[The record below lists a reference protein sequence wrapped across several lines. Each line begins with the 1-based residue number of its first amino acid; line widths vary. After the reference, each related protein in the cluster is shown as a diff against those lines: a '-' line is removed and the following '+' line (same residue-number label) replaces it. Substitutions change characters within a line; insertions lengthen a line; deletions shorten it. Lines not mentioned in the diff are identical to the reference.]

1 MKKEEIYEE
10 IQKIMLDYLGELTAK
25 NMSIKSNL
33 QADLGMDSLDI
44 LYVVFVI
51 ENKFEVRITD
61 EEMLR
66 FITVADMVNAVEAKK
81 NN

>member
-25 NMSIKSNL
+25 DMSIKSNL

-81 NN
+81 SN

>member
-25 NMSIKSNL
+25 DMSIKSNL

-66 FITVADMVNAVEAKK
+66 FITVADMVNAVEVKK
-81 NN
+81 SN

>member
-25 NMSIKSNL
+25 DMSIKSNL

-66 FITVADMVNAVEAKK
+66 FITVADMVNTVEAKK

>member
-1 MKKEEIYEE
+1 
-10 IQKIMLDYLGELTAK
+10 MLDYLGELTAK